1 MGNAARHSIGGLK
14 GSRTSPN
21 LVYKRDLLHRT
32 VHKAG
37 QGFAHSLLAA
47 LIEGGEQ
54 ISLQIRGDFCGR
66 TSIRVGLEEMLD
78 DVCQINVATLFF
90 NPASTNRA
98 RGSFQPLD
106 ARAAK
111 AVLARH
117 QGCRLVH
124 DFVAENALHA
134 LRHFRECVFEDSEFL
149 LRRWKD
155 NDIGR
160 LISPWPF
167 FRCRLL
173 WVRRRRPLAKRTI
186 IFRDRH
192 SCACV
197 RGHRSTATARPQA
210 IAAWQLLKKDAAI
223 KSMALASNEVK
234 RSAAR
239 VHTPIRSSALMAA
252 VLHADR
258 STHEH
263 AVCRYPTFALPRS
276 LGRVVGG
283 EGVTVL
289 SFSANQMCNFCFFR
303 EPRR

>member
-14 GSRTSPN
+14 GIRTSPN

-37 QGFAHSLLAA
+37 QGFAHGLLAA

-78 DVCQINVATLFF
+78 DVCQINVATFVF

-124 DFVAENALHA
+124 DFVADRAFHA
-134 LRHFRECVFEDSEFL
+134 LRHFRECVFEDIQSLLLLLEAIFESLLLLDAVFESLLVFEDSKSLLMFHGESLLILLDSEL
-149 LRRWKD
+149 LLELED
-155 NDIGR
+155 SDFGR
-160 LISPWPF
+160 L
-167 FRCRLL
+167 
-173 WVRRRRPLAKRTI
+173 
-186 IFRDRH
+186 
-192 SCACV
+192 
-197 RGHRSTATARPQA
+197 
-210 IAAWQLLKKDAAI
+210 
-223 KSMALASNEVK
+223 M
-234 RSAAR
+234 
-239 VHTPIRSSALMAA
+239 
-252 VLHADR
+252 
-258 STHEH
+258 
-263 AVCRYPTFALPRS
+263 
-276 LGRVVGG
+276 
-283 EGVTVL
+283 L
-289 SFSANQMCNFCFFR
+289 S
-303 EPRR
+303 